1 MTNHKTE
8 ATAYPLPDDLVLTLR
23 RPMPMR
29 AVTYYEALNIAKLQ
43 ARKACHLLDMTAPH
57 ADLSWILALPGVRV
71 EALPLHEIREIA
83 GADASGLTKRLRGGG
98 YFIGVNKN
106 ASHTHRRFTLAHE
119 FKHLLDYPYAK
130 MLYGRLGQGD
140 EAQQQKQL
148 EWIADTF
155 AAHFLM
161 PSTLLKQVW
170 TTPLQD
176 IPALAGLFTVSEQA
190 MRIRLENEGL
200 LDLDQR
206 PTAMYFRRVGFLPEL
221 ASVAV

>member
-1 MTNHKTE
+1 MTNHKLDTTTH
-8 ATAYPLPDDLVLTLR
+8 ALPEDLVLKLR
-23 RPMPMR
+23 RPVPMR
-29 AVTYYEALNIAKLQ
+29 AVTYYEAINIAKLQ
-43 ARKACHLLDMTAPH
+43 ARKARHLLDMTAPH
-57 ADLSWILALPGVRV
+57 ADLGWILALPGVRV
-71 EALPLHEIREIA
+71 EALPLHEVREIA
-83 GADASGLTKRLRGGG
+83 GTDASGFTKRLRGGG

-119 FKHLLDYPYAK
+119 FKHLLDYPYVK
-130 MLYGRLGQGD
+130 TLYSRLGQGD
-140 EAQQQKQL
+140 EEQYHKQL
-148 EWIADTF
+148 ERIADTF

-176 IPALAGLFTVSEQA
+176 VPALAGLFTVSEQA

-221 ASVAV
+221 SRMAA

>member
-1 MTNHKTE
+1 MTNHKLD
-8 ATAYPLPDDLVLTLR
+8 TAKYALPDDLVLKLR
-23 RPMPMR
+23 QPTPMR
-29 AVTYYEALNIAKLQ
+29 PVTYYEAINIAKLQ
-43 ARKACHLLDMTAPH
+43 ARKARHLLAMTAPH

-119 FKHLLDYPYAK
+119 FKHLLDYPYVK
-130 MLYGRLGQGD
+130 TLYGRLGQGD
-140 EAQQQKQL
+140 EEQHHRKL
-148 EWIADTF
+148 ERIADTF

-176 IPALAGLFTVSEQA
+176 IPALAGLFAVSEQA

-221 ASVAV
+221 STMTA

>member
-1 MTNHKTE
+1 MTNNKID
-8 ATAYPLPDDLVLTLR
+8 TAAYALPDDLVLKLR
-23 RPMPMR
+23 RPTPVR
-29 AVTYYEALNIAKLQ
+29 AVTYYEALNIARLQ
-43 ARKACHLLDMTAPH
+43 ARKARHLLDMTAPH
-57 ADLSWILALPGVRV
+57 ADLSWILALPGIRV

-130 MLYGRLGQGD
+130 NLYGWLGQGNQ
-140 EAQQQKQL
+140 ELREKQI

-155 AAHFLM
+155 AAHFLI
-161 PSTLLKQVW
+161 PSTVLKNVW
-170 TTPLQD
+170 TTGLQD
-176 IPALAGLFTVSEQA
+176 IRALAGLFTVSEQA

-221 ASVAV
+221 SRMAA